1 MTLSDKTIE
10 PDDRKGLLYL
20 RRSPTDNQLHINW
33 MDRRSGDVELDILV
47 TPLGH
52 LEFQRVEACMTGR
65 VYVLRFCHSTQRH
78 YFWMQEPDIKRDAEV
93 CRRIN
98 ELLLV
103 DSDKRSEDRDNSSA
117 NDGDVDSVRSGCGSH
132 DLQWPRRG
140 GGNENLAI
148 LEEVRQIFAKV
159 LADSEQPS
167 CRQTVQS
174 RVHLSISGGEIREA
188 APASS
193 NTLTSTPAM
202 TTTTT
207 TMTMATK
214 MTTTTPMPTPTPTPT
229 IMRMRMRMPL
239 LVDLAE
245 ALRSYGNDAV
255 ENLLISPSRRQALMA
270 RMPPRDPDD
279 EETTESELIREHLRS
294 PQSHRALSQFS
305 YALSSGIHSLRL
317 ILGPLLL
324 GQNATEALEAAQVG
338 DIERFL
344 RALHRN
350 ERD

>member
-1 MTLSDKTIE
+1 MEENREKYLVAYKAGRMTLSDKTIE

-148 LEEVRQIFAKV
+148 LEEV
-159 LADSEQPS
+159 P
-167 CRQTVQS
+167 
-174 RVHLSISGGEIREA
+174 
-188 APASS
+188 SS

-317 ILGPLLL
+317 ILGPLLH